1 MKKISM
7 VLLLMVCLP
16 VLAFGAQIYGNLRWN
31 NASVGEG
38 VAVKIQCP
46 EGAYDGRTDAYGSY
60 RVALRPS
67 KKCDLSV
74 YFANQWSNSFPV
86 YPYDDPVRYDFDIV
100 RQGNGSLNLV
110 RR

>member
-1 MKKISM
+1 MKRLPM
-7 VLLLMVCLP
+7 VLLLIACLP

-46 EGAYDGRTDAYGSY
+46 EGSFEGRTDGYGSY
-60 RVALRPS
+60 SVALRPS
-67 KKCDLSV
+67 RKCDLYV
-74 YFANQWSNSFPV
+74 YFANQWSIPFAV
-86 YPYDDPVRYDFDIV
+86 YPSQDPVRYDFDIV
-100 RQGNGSLNLV
+100 RLPDGRLDLK